1 MTVLASRFL
10 GFLVKIRESDKII
23 PKMLLNHVMRDV
35 RSTTGSNL
43 RKILLQTEKDD
54 ISELSKADG
63 AKIRYH
69 PLEKADQ
76 WKSLV
81 LSDLIDIRD
90 GSLQVEVLSN
100 DEVQKFIEIICTT

>member
-1 MTVLASRFL
+1 
-10 GFLVKIRESDKII
+10 
-23 PKMLLNHVMRDV
+23 MRDV

-43 RKILLQTEKDD
+43 RKILLLTEKDD

-63 AKIRYH
+63 AKIRYQ
-69 PLEKADQ
+69 PLEKTDH

-90 GSLQVEVLSN
+90 GSLQVEVLSK
-100 DEVQKFIEIICTT
+100 DEVQEFIEIICTT